1 MAEEGRAPTDRA
13 AIFFAMKE
21 IAAHPS
27 VASVSD
33 PVFSDSGTSIN
44 VVIDIGLGNRFR
56 KQGGDINGVYPRE
69 EVRFDFPTDFP
80 TQAPSFSL
88 RQDFSRNHPHIQ
100 PWLVDG
106 RVVPCV
112 VDGGAAEFIATRG
125 LFDLI
130 DQLRLWLEN
139 AALGRLMDPE
149 QGWEPTRRDGYS
161 DIIIADASK
170 LRALVTRD
178 GGWKLFK
185 LAYGFSTAD
194 DFTPFFFGE
203 IGEETNI
210 KTKVGQSCA
219 RDDSAYGRGE
229 GLAIVVWP
237 GKQPNGQP
245 IVTDTYLPD
254 NFRTVGELRERLD
267 RFGTSEH
274 LTAPLKLLNDRAA
287 SQGTQG
293 DVFPLVVIN
302 LVRRPYRLIGSDSDI
317 EICPYV
323 LPLRCPQGAMNDPGD
338 EVRPMAQRDAL
349 TPTVLRRSSGD
360 PPLPAWAL
368 LGCGSLGSKLAL
380 HLTRS
385 GNSPS
390 IVADRSMLHPHNAAR
405 HALYPSGGALQM
417 DWIGSKADALATA
430 LKGLGAPVEALGDDH
445 AALVTRL
452 IETKEKA
459 KPAWL
464 LNTTASM
471 IVQGSLAQDGMT
483 GLPRVVEM
491 GLYDGGRL
499 GYVGVEGADH
509 NPNAVELEAVF
520 YQEAASN
527 PAIARHLFTPV
538 DGAASIVVGQGCSSL
553 TIRMSDAALDA
564 MAAPMAEIFTGLQI
578 EEPGSIHVLRREGIG
593 LAHASIEV
601 PKLERVALEGMDG
614 WRLSLTTDVQRRIM
628 EEAAEHPKTE
638 TGGVLIGWSSAIAR
652 QIIVT
657 DLIPAPADSKR
668 SRTKFEL
675 GVDGVSEKLA
685 EIHARSGELLR
696 CVGTW
701 HSHLGSAAP
710 SLTDKTSAAL
720 VGAGYV
726 QPMAF
731 LILGTDGWRGV
742 SFAAR
747 LIDTLPEEK
756 G

>member
-185 LAYGFSTAD
+185 LAYGFRTAD

-203 IGEETNI
+203 IGEETNV
-210 KTKVGQSCA
+210 KTKVGQSCV

-237 GKQPNGQP
+237 GKQPNGGP
-245 IVTDTYLPD
+245 IVTDAYLPD
-254 NFRTVGELRERLD
+254 DFRTVGELCERLD
-267 RFGTSEH
+267 RFGTSQH

-323 LPLRCPQGAMNDPGD
+323 LPLRCPQGAMSDPGD

-349 TPTVLRRSSGD
+349 TPAVLRRSSGD

-385 GNSPS
+385 GNSPT

>member
-1 MAEEGRAPTDRA
+1 MSEA
-13 AIFFAMKE
+13 ADQDD
-21 IAAHPS
+21 HP
-27 VASVSD
+27 A
-33 PVFSDSGTSIN
+33 
-44 VVIDIGLGNRFR
+44 
-56 KQGGDINGVYPRE
+56 
-69 EVRFDFPTDFP
+69 VR
-80 TQAPSFSL
+80 TQAHA
-88 RQDFSRNHPHIQ
+88 R
-100 PWLVDG
+100 LVADG
-106 RVVPCV
+106 RLGVPEV
-112 VDGGAAEFIATRG
+112 HDGGSGPPGRPGIGMGRDQFHDVGSRVKAAVTHNTRWA
-125 LFDLI
+125 
-130 DQLRLWLEN
+130 DQ
-139 AALGRLMDPE
+139 
-149 QGWEPTRRDGYS
+149 
-161 DIIIADASK
+161 
-170 LRALVTRD
+170 
-178 GGWKLFK
+178 
-185 LAYGFSTAD
+185 
-194 DFTPFFFGE
+194 
-203 IGEETNI
+203 
-210 KTKVGQSCA
+210 
-219 RDDSAYGRGE
+219 
-229 GLAIVVWP
+229 
-237 GKQPNGQP
+237 
-245 IVTDTYLPD
+245 
-254 NFRTVGELRERLD
+254 
-267 RFGTSEH
+267 
-274 LTAPLKLLNDRAA
+274 
-287 SQGTQG
+287 
-293 DVFPLVVIN
+293 DVFEL
-302 LVRRPYRLIGSDSDI
+302 
-317 EICPYV
+317 
-323 LPLRCPQGAMNDPGD
+323 
-338 EVRPMAQRDAL
+338 
-349 TPTVLRRSSGD
+349 
-360 PPLPAWAL
+360 
-368 LGCGSLGSKLAL
+368 
-380 HLTRS
+380 
-385 GNSPS
+385 
-390 IVADRSMLHPHNAAR
+390 
-405 HALYPSGGALQM
+405 
-417 DWIGSKADALATA
+417 
-430 LKGLGAPVEALGDDH
+430 
-445 AALVTRL
+445 
-452 IETKEKA
+452 
-459 KPAWL
+459 
-464 LNTTASM
+464 
-471 IVQGSLAQDGMT
+471 SLAQDGMT

-520 YQEAASN
+520 YQEAASS

-652 QIIVT
+652 QIVVT